1 MNTKQ
6 FIQLLEAEI
15 EDFVQTQAE
24 KIVKFEDDP
33 MAYILKKYPSL
44 EGTLQD
50 LMTTSFEDYIT
61 GIYVMAPKP
70 TTFKILLHNGQHFY
84 LTYAKDSYIA
94 KIAGKKY
101 YLLNIGEEEYAIK
114 SIADLLIMGMPPG
127 AEGPESQEDNEMTGG
142 LDAEDD
148 EDTST
153 DDTGGDDEELA
164 ETKETEETKAPIQP
178 KAKIPLKFKILKES
192 VEKKKSPLKFRIL
205 KEALSAEAQQAKE
218 ILKQNFDLE
227 EKNFMEM
234 TSTNFKVLMDNSE
247 RRDFLKKAS
256 QLDDFEFELKGASV
270 GRLKYQPEDQTKPI
284 LIYAKPANVQGLG
297 SAGKQNED
305 NFIRNINEKIAEAGG
320 SADINIIA
328 SNSETLI
335 TKGVTEVRDSSTAG
349 AGKGDKSDA
358 QFLVD
363 GKVLQN
369 ISLKQAGGFRWAS
382 VKSDPEF
389 RPFIDTFIEKSL
401 AGDIKGFK
409 LERNTEVAGEKY
421 LMFNDK
427 GERVTLIVIEDFPP
441 GFEER
446 VVFGPETPKTVVVG
460 GTFSKDDKDFKLN
473 GNQITVEANGI
484 YKTLDDIEKTG
495 QEPVFVIAQHA
506 KMSYGLDFRIFPAN
520 KAKLGPRS
528 RGIKLSYNDVV

>member
-6 FIQLLEAEI
+6 FIQLLEAEV

-33 MAYILKKYPSL
+33 MAYILQKYPSL
-44 EGTLQD
+44 KGTLED

-192 VEKKKSPLKFRIL
+192 VEKKNTPLKFRIL

-284 LIYAKPANVQGLG
+284 LIYAKPSNVQGLG

-320 SADINIIA
+320 SADINIVA

>member
-192 VEKKKSPLKFRIL
+192 VEKKNTPLKFRIL

>member
-1 MNTKQ
+1 MNSKQ
-6 FIQLLEAEI
+6 FIQLLEQEV
-15 EDFVQTQAE
+15 EDFMQAQAE
-24 KIVKFEDDP
+24 KIVSFEDDP
-33 MAYILKKYPSL
+33 MGYILQKYPSL
-44 EGTLQD
+44 KGTLED
-50 LMTTSFEDYIT
+50 LMSSSFDEYIT

-70 TTFKILLHNGQHFY
+70 TTFKILLHNGQHFF
-84 LTYAKDSYIA
+84 LIYAKDSYIA
-94 KIAGKKY
+94 KIQGKKY
-101 YLLNIGEEEYAIK
+101 YLLNLGEEEYAIK
-114 SIADLLIMGMPPG
+114 AIADLLTMGMPPG
-127 AEGPESQEDNEMTGG
+127 AKGPEGEEENDTTAG
-142 LDAEDD
+142 ADD
-148 EDTST
+148 TPEEAPA
-153 DDTGGDDEELA
+153 DDTGGDEEELA
-164 ETKETEETKAPIQP
+164 ETKEEKP
-178 KAKIPLKFKILKES
+178 KRKTPLKFKILKENI
-192 VEKKKSPLKFRIL
+192 EKKKSPLKFKII
-205 KEALSAEAQQAKE
+205 KEALSPEAEQAKD

-227 EKNFMEM
+227 DKNFLEM
-234 TSTNFKVLMDNSE
+234 TSTSFKVLMDNSE

-256 QLDDFEFELKGASV
+256 ELDDFEFELKGASV
-270 GRLKYQPEDQTKPI
+270 GRLKYQPEDQAKPI

-320 SADINIIA
+320 SADIDIVA
-328 SNSETLI
+328 SNSETLV

-358 QFLVD
+358 QFLAD

-369 ISLKQAGGFRWAS
+369 ISLKQAEGFRWAS

-389 RPFIDTFIEKSL
+389 KPFIDTFIEKAL
-401 AGDIKGFK
+401 AGNIKGLK

-421 LMFNDK
+421 LMFNDE
-427 GERVTLIVIEDFPP
+427 GERITLVVIEDFPE
-441 GFEER
+441 GFEDR

-473 GNQITVEANGI
+473 GNKITVQAAGI
-484 YKTLDDIEKTG
+484 YKTLEDIEKTG

-528 RGIKLSYNDVV
+528 RGVKLSYNDVV